1 MIRIANINDINEINV
16 IGQEL
21 YDIFDKIYD
30 LATYLEDDKYIIY
43 VNDEDG
49 INGFLIAYENIDECE
64 LLCIVVKSE
73 YRNRKI
79 GTKLLAYLIAKSY
92 KPIILEV
99 SDNNKIAIKLYQE
112 LNFQEFGM
120 RKKYYQDGS
129 NAILMKLVK

>member
-1 MIRIANINDINEINV
+1 MIRIANTNDINEINV

-21 YDIFDKIYD
+21 YDNFDKIYD

-79 GTKLLAYLIAKSY
+79 GTKLLKYLITKSF
-92 KPIILEV
+92 KPIVLEV